1 MIPFYEE
8 LFGRFHELHAD
19 IKQALESLPPEAM
32 DWTPGTDMN
41 SVSVLVAHLTGAE
54 RYLVGDVV
62 MSDPSNRDREAEFR
76 VAGLAKNDLLLRL
89 TDTEAYTKAAF
100 ETLKLSDLETTRTHP
115 RHGNQVSVT
124 FALTHALEHV
134 ATHLGHIQLTVQLW
148 QQRH

>member
-32 DWTPGTDMN
+32 DWTPGPDIN
-41 SVSVLVAHLTGAE
+41 PVSVLVVHLTGAE
-54 RYLVGDVV
+54 RFWVGDVV
-62 MSDPSNRDREAEFR
+62 MGDPSNRDREAEFR
-76 VAGLAKNDLLLRL
+76 AAGLAKNDLLQRL
-89 TDTEAYTKAAF
+89 TDTEAYTRATF
-100 ETLKLSDLETTRTHP
+100 ESLKLSDLETTRTHP

>member
-19 IKQALESLPPEAM
+19 IRKALESLPPEAM
-32 DWTPGTDMN
+32 DWTPGPDMN
-41 SVSVLVAHLTGAE
+41 PVSVLIVHLTGAE
-54 RYLVGDVV
+54 RFWVGDVV
-62 MSDPSNRDREAEFR
+62 MGDPSNRDREAEFR
-76 VAGLAKNDLLLRL
+76 AAGLTKNDLLQRL
-89 TDTEAYTKAAF
+89 TDTEAYTRATF
-100 ETLKLSDLETTRTHP
+100 ESLKLSDLETTRTHP

-148 QQRH
+148 QQKH

>member
-19 IKQALESLPPEAM
+19 IKKALESLPPEAM
-32 DWTPGTDMN
+32 DWMPGPDMN

>member
-19 IKQALESLPPEAM
+19 IKKALESLPPEAM
-32 DWTPGTDMN
+32 DWTPGPDMN
-41 SVSVLVAHLTGAE
+41 SVSVLVTHLTGAE

-62 MSDPSNRDREAEFR
+62 MGDPSIRDREAEFR
-76 VAGLAKNDLLLRL
+76 VAGQAKNDLLQRL